1 MRKFKQLGLIGCGMM
16 GGSFALALKRAG
28 LVDRVV
34 GYNKSPSKTET
45 AKRMGIIDDTA
56 ASILQAVM
64 GSDLV
69 LIAVPVSATFDVLK
83 SVQFGL
89 NKDAL
94 ILDVGSTKQNVI
106 QDAETVFGVL
116 PSNFVPSH
124 PIAGKEQAGIE
135 AADADLYVGKR
146 VILTPTERTD
156 SGAIANAI
164 AVWQSLG
171 MSISQMSAAE
181 HDAVFAAVSHLP
193 HLLAFAYV
201 NGIAGQSNAQQF
213 LQMAGTGFKDF
224 TRIAAGDPELWSDVF
239 LANSQEILKQSVA
252 MSSSLKKLEDA
263 MRSSNPQ
270 TVKELI
276 ATASALR
283 SGWTLN
289 NKSAVDDI

>member
-1 MRKFKQLGLIGCGMM
+1 MKKFKQLGLIGCGMM

-28 LVDRVV
+28 LVERVV

-45 AKRMGIIDDTA
+45 AKRMGIIDDAA

-69 LIAVPVSATFDVLK
+69 LIAVPVSATYDVLK

-94 ILDVGSTKQNVI
+94 ILDVGSTKQSVI
-106 QDAETVFGVL
+106 QAAETVFGAL

-146 VILTPTERTD
+146 VILTPTGRTD
-156 SGAIANAI
+156 GSAIANAM
-164 AVWQSLG
+164 AVWKSLG
-171 MSISQMSAAE
+171 MSVSQMTSTE
-181 HDAVFAAVSHLP
+181 HDEIFAAVSHFP
-193 HLLAFAYV
+193 HLLAFAYM
-201 NGIAGQSNAQQF
+201 NGIAGQSEARQF
-213 LQMAGTGFKDF
+213 LQMAGPGFKDF
-224 TRIAAGDPELWSDVF
+224 TRIAAGDPELWSDIF
-239 LANSQEILKQSVA
+239 LANSQEILKQSTA

-263 MRSSNPQ
+263 MRLGSPQ
-270 TVKELI
+270 TLKELI

-283 SGWTLN
+283 SGWTLS

>member
-1 MRKFKQLGLIGCGMM
+1 MKKFKQLGLIGCGMM

-28 LVDRVV
+28 LVERVV

-45 AKRMGIIDDTA
+45 AKRMGIIDDAA

-89 NKDAL
+89 NKEAL
-94 ILDVGSTKQNVI
+94 ILDVGSTKQSVI
-106 QDAETVFGVL
+106 QAAESVFGAL
-116 PSNFVPSH
+116 PSHFVPSH

>member
-1 MRKFKQLGLIGCGMM
+1 MKKFKQLGLIGCGMM

-28 LVDRVV
+28 LVERVV

-45 AKRMGIIDDTA
+45 AKRMGIIDDAA

-69 LIAVPVSATFDVLK
+69 LIAVPVSATYDVLK

-94 ILDVGSTKQNVI
+94 ILDVGSTKQSVI
-106 QDAETVFGVL
+106 QAAETVFGAL

-146 VILTPTERTD
+146 VILTPTGRTD
-156 SGAIANAI
+156 GSAIANAM
-164 AVWQSLG
+164 AVWKSLG
-171 MSISQMSAAE
+171 MSVSQMTSAE
-181 HDAVFAAVSHLP
+181 HDEIFAAVSHFP
-193 HLLAFAYV
+193 HLLAFAYM
-201 NGIAGQSNAQQF
+201 NGIAGQSEARQF
-213 LQMAGTGFKDF
+213 LQMAGPGFKDF
-224 TRIAAGDPELWSDVF
+224 TRIAAGDPELWSDIF
-239 LANSQEILKQSVA
+239 LANSQEILKQSTA

-263 MRSSNPQ
+263 MRLGSPQ
-270 TVKELI
+270 TLKELI

-283 SGWTLN
+283 SGWTLS